1 MVELAVVG
9 GTPKSSTIPP
19 REIGSAATLNDI
31 RTWARNSPINGSQEV
46 RSVSGMG
53 RGFLLRVGE
62 GGEQVQPERSREE
75 GAGPLAAHDV
85 AGPEQRRR
93 VGAGLALACVDTGTS
108 LARACILSRHDH
120 KLA

>member
-53 RGFLLRVGE
+53 RGALLRVGE
-62 GGEQVQPERSREE
+62 GGEQVQTERSRAE
-75 GAGPLAAHDV
+75 GAGALAAPGD
-85 AGPEQRRR
+85 AGPVMMRGSIAKHAR
-93 VGAGLALACVDTGTS
+93 GGGGCAG
-108 LARACILSRHDH
+108 
-120 KLA
+120 

>member
-31 RTWARNSPINGSQEV
+31 RTWARNSPIIGSQEV

-53 RGFLLRVGE
+53 RGVLLRGGE
-62 GGEQVQPERSREE
+62 GGGQGQAERSREG
-75 GAGPLAAHDV
+75 GAGPLAAHAV
-85 AGPEQRRR
+85 GGPDERR
-93 VGAGLALACVDTGTS
+93 GAGAV
-108 LARACILSRHDH
+108 RAGGG
-120 KLA
+120 